1 MSELT
6 DRLRTNV
13 RNKMPQWTI
22 QGEAADEIEQLT
34 RERDEARADSER
46 ERRYSKEYVNCI
58 SQIYQIADGPNRD
71 VQGNEIEAVR
81 ELRRERD
88 EAREAARQ
96 LLGQTETFEDENEA
110 IAKYPWLDYHA

>member
-22 QGEAADEIEQLT
+22 QGEAADEIERLT
-34 RERDEARADSER
+34 
-46 ERRYSKEYVNCI
+46 
-58 SQIYQIADGPNRD
+58 
-71 VQGNEIEAVR
+71 
-81 ELRRERD
+81 RERD
-88 EAREAARQ
+88 EAREAAKQ
-96 LLGQTETFEDENEA
+96 LLGQTATFADENKA